1 VRANY
6 RECLPVAASM
16 PGLLAPRHRL
26 GRKLGLH
33 RLKQRGI
40 DNGLVLAA
48 VNLASVD
55 DLADVEVVLSR

>member
-1 VRANY
+1 
-6 RECLPVAASM
+6 M